1 MRRALAAACRAAAA
15 DCGAYD
21 HRCLSTATSTG
32 WLRGAGSGAGAPP
45 QAAAAALA
53 RLGSPSG
60 SRGFSAFDE
69 DGDENRDVM
78 GRASDRVKRLSEEIL
93 SMSMLEVTDLTEI
106 LKKRLGVTGMPMM
119 GMGGAMM
126 PAAAPAAAAAPVESA
141 VPAEEKTEFDIKLT
155 GFDAAAKVKVIKE
168 VRSMTT
174 LGLKEA
180 KELVEKAPAVIKSG
194 VKKEEAEELQKKL
207 EAVGAK
213 ISLE

>member
-1 MRRALAAACRAAAA
+1 MHCFWIRKKNSQTRRETGRAGVGGGAPRPRIVKTGTMRRALAAACRAAAA

-78 GRASDRVKRLSEEIL
+78 GRASDRASLLVA
-93 SMSMLEVTDLTEI
+93 LEGTCSYKLLLRRSCMAVLVCSCRT
-106 LKKRLGVTGMPMM
+106 
-119 GMGGAMM
+119 
-126 PAAAPAAAAAPVESA
+126 AA
-141 VPAEEKTEFDIKLT
+141 
-155 GFDAAAKVKVIKE
+155 G
-168 VRSMTT
+168 
-174 LGLKEA
+174 
-180 KELVEKAPAVIKSG
+180 
-194 VKKEEAEELQKKL
+194 
-207 EAVGAK
+207 
-213 ISLE
+213 SL